1 MTSVTGSPSRGK
13 NPFIERYM
21 ASLGDGTKTDSNPVS
36 PAKTSTP
43 FGSPARVNVV
53 EKENFVDR
61 KLEKS
66 NLLRVA
72 ESPLKPISPSKQ
84 NSATLAHSFSSKGS
98 ETSIKKSTG
107 PTVASAS
114 FDVASLS
121 KRDAKYYEFL
131 CRVKEAKEWIEA
143 IIEEKLP
150 SELDLAAGNSL
161 RDGVY
166 LAKLTQK
173 IEPGLARKI
182 VPSGSTLQFT
192 HTQNINSFFRLV
204 ESVGVPDL
212 FRFELTDLYEKK
224 NIPQVFETL
233 HALANVI
240 NSKWPGKV
248 PEIQNLSGLCSF
260 SSEDLKTCQR
270 KLPMIHNFRSFKS
283 TKPSTTTNTSELPS
297 GLLGAPANLVADVAP
312 VKKPTLGTPLKE
324 PKTPPQKQREISK
337 TPSPI
342 SQKSDEQ
349 DHKLP
354 GLTNT
359 LTDTAPLLK
368 FDMRSSPAKSLSYYS
383 PRIYRHLSYRTASPD
398 IYSTR
403 LSTDPYDPDYY
414 NTLKY
419 TTPEYSPVRRK
430 RMTEVEFLDSV
441 SNLQAI
447 CRGVNTRF
455 GLTLR
460 QRKVD
465 MVVKNITL
473 FQAYAKAGLIRLP
486 LKLKLQSETSS
497 GKNSQLG
504 CLQAIIRAN
513 QVREKIFRLR
523 VRLLRVEDE
532 VTTIQAIARAAI
544 VFRRANATLE
554 RHSMISAPLIDLQA
568 YAKGYRQR
576 NMICKARE
584 SLLGYMPQIVCLQ
597 GLLRSRHLRKHR
609 KLIYF
614 SLNEQLNTIYT
625 LQALARGTT
634 TRRALQQLNNEL
646 ELHSSSI
653 SKVSAVLKGSFKR
666 CSIKSLATAVRDS
679 KDPVIS
685 LQALSK
691 GVLARFALE
700 LVADVVEA
708 NHLMEFQS
716 LAKGSIVRRAN
727 RRLSA
732 YYKEKVADVIR
743 VQSFIRSHQL
753 RVAYIEFMSSANPSL
768 WAVRKFVH
776 LLNKIYTSHE
786 SQNKL
791 EWLKSQIDQA
801 NKSRDKLQTNLN
813 LLQRKSEILE
823 SYNIFVGSLS
833 GKASVLQNSVSSSFP
848 GYEKLIYLLQ
858 ADPFYWKTVARLDQN
873 FASKYLIKTFSSA
886 NGLMTQRENAF
897 FVKLVADLMITD
909 IENFS
914 NVQDFLSAKSRGFWQ
929 DLLVSYIHR
938 QIPDLM
944 KELFQPVLDFISSD
958 QVDFESIPSVI
969 YRKIHPHGIDLSSS
983 QSIEDDAT
991 KRVFV
996 QNLTSLWN
1004 AVEIVSDALTRNV
1017 NRIGE
1022 DVKFLCTAAYKAVAD
1037 RSPYE
1042 SDALLAISKILIEVI
1057 IASFL
1062 KEPTKF
1068 GSRKVSIQAEKKV
1081 AVLLDVLTT
1090 VYSFTE
1096 FQGYLTPLN
1105 QYAEQIS
1112 TDLALSLKSMLTSP
1126 SFENFCDK
1134 LIYGD
1139 MCQETRAGLSISKQY
1154 LVDIGDK
1161 LKSMLSSFPHDD
1173 PIVQLYKDMSKSQER
1188 QALRAST
1195 DNIVDLRLNPSAYQ
1209 LSSNDDRLM
1218 SVYNEI
1224 KRGLVYMM
1232 QVEDVETNLYD
1243 LMTSSIIMSDEPIFQ
1258 ELVHRTEAIKNDPLL
1273 KNLESLSYF
1282 NLKQH
1287 VLERA
1292 YELKQMDSL
1301 TIEDGLQSI
1310 LNDIA
1315 NTIKSRE
1322 YVAESTT
1329 NEAQTA
1335 QHTLKR
1341 IQDSTSQLQEAI
1353 RSLETAQKRA
1363 LKSTQ
1368 SSNTYAPSKKH
1379 GLGNKLKDVYK
1390 KVNHKSNGDKNCLS
1404 LEWTT
1409 RHLHEIG
1416 VLNEI
1421 SGENLGK
1428 VALSFFGSNG
1438 PKFPDILFKIS
1449 TSDGEVFAVEMN
1461 DERKGDKKIKRSG
1474 TDSFA
1479 FSKLVDTLA
1488 KDKAAKLELFTKK
1501 VEFNVPNLLSLVAT
1515 SFLGRRNL
1523 NPKSAS

>member
-1 MTSVTGSPSRGK
+1 MTSVNGSPSRGK

-21 ASLGDGTKTDSNPVS
+21 ASLGEGTEAASKSVSPTKHYPPVS
-36 PAKTSTP
+36 
-43 FGSPARVNVV
+43 SPARSKVV
-53 EKENFVDR
+53 DKENVVDR
-61 KLEKS
+61 KSKKS
-66 NLLRVA
+66 SLLRAAA
-72 ESPLKPISPSKQ
+72 ESPLKPIPPSKQ
-84 NSATLAHSFSSKGS
+84 NSGTLAHSFNPKGT
-98 ETSIKKSTG
+98 ETPIKKSTAA
-107 PTVASAS
+107 TIVSTT
-114 FDVASLS
+114 FDVTSLS
-121 KRDAKYYEFL
+121 KKDAKYYEFL

-150 SELDLAAGNSL
+150 SELDLATGNSL

-182 VPSGSTLQFT
+182 VPSGNTLQFT

-240 NSKWPGKV
+240 NSKWPGKA

-260 SSEDLKTCQR
+260 SNDDLKTCQR
-270 KLPMIHNFRSFKS
+270 RLPMIHNFRSFKS
-283 TKPSTTTNTSELPS
+283 TKPSTASGTSELPS
-297 GLLGAPANLVADVAP
+297 GLLAAPTISSVEDTP
-312 VKKPTLGTPLKE
+312 VKIPKLSVPSEE
-324 PKTPPQKQREISK
+324 PKTPEKQCEISK
-337 TPSPI
+337 TPSPA
-342 SQKSDEQ
+342 SHKSEQQ
-349 DHKLP
+349 DHKTPSLA
-354 GLTNT
+354 NT

-398 IYSTR
+398 IYSSR

-419 TTPEYSPVRRK
+419 TTPEYPSIRRK
-430 RMTEVEFLDSV
+430 KMTELEFLDSV
-441 SNLQAI
+441 SSLQAI

-455 GLTLR
+455 GLTLM

-465 MVVKNITL
+465 MVVKNLTL
-473 FQAYAKAGLIRLP
+473 LQARARAGLVRSP
-486 LKLKLQSETSS
+486 FKQKLQSEASPGSKSS
-497 GKNSQLG
+497 IG
-504 CLQAIIRAN
+504 CLQSTIRAN

-523 VRLLRVEDE
+523 VRLLRVEEE
-532 VTTIQAIARAAI
+532 VTSIQSLARAAI
-544 VFRRANATLE
+544 VFRRAKATLE
-554 RHSMISAPLIDLQA
+554 RHSMITEPLIELQA
-568 YAKGYRQR
+568 YAKGLRQR
-576 NMICKARE
+576 DILRQTKE
-584 SLLGYMPQIVCLQ
+584 SLSSHLPQIVFLQ

-614 SLNEQLNTIYT
+614 SLNEQLNTIRT

-634 TRRALQQLNNEL
+634 KRRAMQRLDNEL
-646 ELHSSSI
+646 ELHSGSI
-653 SKVSAVLKGSFKR
+653 SKVTALLKGSFKR

-679 KDPVIS
+679 KDPVVS

-708 NHLMEFQS
+708 NNLMEFQS
-716 LAKGSIVRRAN
+716 LAKGSIIRRAN
-727 RRLSA
+727 RRLDA
-732 YYKEKVADVIR
+732 YYKGKLPEVVK

-801 NKSRDKLQTNLN
+801 NKSRDKLQGNLN

-823 SYNIFVGSLS
+823 DYNIFVGNLN
-833 GKASVLQNSVSSSFP
+833 GKASVLQNSTSSSFP

-858 ADPFYWKTVARLDQN
+858 ADPFYWKTVARLDQS
-873 FASKYLIKTFSSA
+873 FASKYLVKTFSSA
-886 NGLMTQRENAF
+886 NGIMTQRENVF

-909 IENFS
+909 IENFN
-914 NVQDFLSAKSRGFWQ
+914 NVQDFLSAKPQGFWQ

-944 KELFQPVLDFISSD
+944 KELFQPVLDFVSSD
-958 QVDFESIPSVI
+958 QVDFESIPAVI
-969 YRKIHPHGIDLSSS
+969 YRKIHPHGADLSSS
-983 QSIEDDAT
+983 QSIEDDTT

-1017 NRIGE
+1017 DRISE

-1057 IASFL
+1057 VASFL
-1062 KEPTKF
+1062 KEPAKF
-1068 GSRKVSIQAEKKV
+1068 GSRKVSIQAEKKIS
-1081 AVLLDVLTT
+1081 VLLDVLMT

-1105 QYAEQIS
+1105 QYAGQIR

-1139 MCQETRAGLSISKQY
+1139 MCQETRASLSISKQY

-1161 LKSMLSSFPHDD
+1161 LKSALSSFPHDD

-1195 DNIVDLRLNPSAYQ
+1195 NNIVDLRLNPSAYQ
-1209 LSSNDDRLM
+1209 LSSSDDRLM

-1243 LMTSSIIMSDEPIFQ
+1243 LMTSSILMSDEPIFQ
-1258 ELVHRTEAIKNDPLL
+1258 ELVHRTEAIKSDPLL
-1273 KNLESLSYF
+1273 KNLKSLSYF

-1341 IQDSTSQLQEAI
+1341 IQDSTFQLQEAI

-1363 LKSTQ
+1363 LKSKQ

-1390 KVNHKSNGDKNCLS
+1390 KVNHKSYGEKNCLS

-1416 VLNEI
+1416 VLNEVA
-1421 SGENLGK
+1421 GENLGK

-1449 TSDGEVFAVEMN
+1449 TSDGEVYAVEMN
-1461 DERKGDKKIKRSG
+1461 DERKGDKKTKRSG

-1488 KDKAAKLELFTKK
+1488 KDKAAKLELFSKK
-1501 VEFNVPNLLSLVAT
+1501 VEFNVPNLLNLVAT
-1515 SFLGRRNL
+1515 SFLGRQ
-1523 NPKSAS
+1523 